1 MSYHRRVRGLLIVA
15 VIALAACK
23 SSDKPATEHTNTVA
37 GARVVELRSTHLD
50 PALPLVIG
58 LHGKGGSPE
67 RFAHNFDGA
76 DLANDVILIAG
87 FVVHEDRAAWFEWP
101 PNTSDD
107 QLADLVAVTEAR
119 LWPVI
124 AELAHGRKVIVTG
137 FSQGAVMTYA
147 LAAKHPDQI
156 AFAFPIAGR
165 LPAKLAP
172 TARGAP
178 IYALH
183 GVDDP
188 VVEIEYG
195 RSAIAGF
202 SAAGGPAQIHEFPG
216 TVHTVSDEMRAEL
229 IERIKAV
236 K

>member
-1 MSYHRRVRGLLIVA
+1 MI
-15 VIALAACK
+15 
-23 SSDKPATEHTNTVA
+23 
-37 GARVVELRSTHLD
+37 ELRSTHLD
-50 PALPLVIG
+50 PALPLVVG

-67 RFAHNFDGA
+67 RFAHQFDGA
-76 DLANDVILIAG
+76 DLANDVILIEG
-87 FVVHEDRAAWFEWP
+87 FIADEDRAAWFEWP

-107 QLADLVAVTEAR
+107 QLAGLVTAAEAR
-119 LWPVI
+119 LWSVI
-124 AELAHGRKVIVTG
+124 AKLAHGRKVIVTG

-147 LAAKHPDQI
+147 LAAKHPEQI
-156 AFAFPIAGR
+156 AYAFPIAGR

-188 VVEIEYG
+188 IVEIAYG

-202 SAAGGPAQIHEFPG
+202 SAAGGPAQLHEFPA
-216 TVHTVSDEMRAEL
+216 TVHTVSAEMRAEL
-229 IERIKAV
+229 LSRIKAV